1 MVSFFVT
8 LGIGVP
14 PQAATNILLIT
25 MFMSF
30 FQHANIRTPR
40 WVGYIIQRPESHT
53 IHHGR
58 GVHANNYSDL
68 PLIDMI
74 FRTFCNPA
82 GYEIETGFYDG
93 ASARVADMLLFQDV
107 SEPAGETGELEDASA

>member
-1 MVSFFVT
+1 
-8 LGIGVP
+8 
-14 PQAATNILLIT
+14 
-25 MFMSF
+25 MSF
-30 FQHANIRTPR
+30 FQHANIKTPQ
-40 WVGYIIQRPESHT
+40 WMGYVIQRPESHT

-68 PLIDMI
+68 PVIDMI
-74 FRTFCNPA
+74 FGTFRNPA

-107 SEPAGETGELEDASA
+107 SEPVETSGETGELEDASV